1 MWYLFTSF
9 GVVAVK
15 ILLQWITLTR
25 SSLQR
30 LWHLYLIC
38 MMQIEIP
45 NLHMKTKLSFVR
57 FMCYFI
63 LVLTAN
69 QWLISIA
76 FSFFFSFSLFFVA
89 VLHWVLYMW
98 NINCSGP
105 RGSHFL
111 GGFVMFLP
119 RWWNLRKFAF
129 PERFYGNFHFPLFY
143 VLCLIIGNCFFL
155 TSIWNVFISILVS
168 KTERWSASATDF
180 SG

>member
-1 MWYLFTSF
+1 MNYLNKEQL
-9 GVVAVK
+9 AK
-15 ILLQWITLTR
+15 TLT
-25 SSLQR
+25 SLFNLYDANR
-30 LWHLYLIC
+30 DSKSTYENEAEFCSFYVLLHLGSNSQP
-38 MMQIEIP
+38 MV
-45 NLHMKTKLSFVR
+45 NLY
-57 FMCYFI
+57 CIFI
-63 LVLTAN
+63 
-69 QWLISIA
+69 
-76 FSFFFSFSLFFVA
+76 FFSFSLFFVA

-119 RWWNLRKFAF
+119 LWWNLRKFAF